1 MRKIIFLFW
10 TCGYITIIDAKIK
23 TVSQT
28 LYHLTE
34 RVDKLNSTFMSID
47 QKIKGILIERNE
59 ELLELQNLQSTP
71 HNDIVINEDKINTNE
86 NLKNELNFYFGFL
99 LPKNS
104 TFRSYGIQFEHGSQF
119 ELEYERRFGSFSLG
133 SSVSGKFYGN
143 KKIIGIPIVGEMLT
157 EGENK
162 IFMTSLLAGWKTQ
175 LNEILFIKGKIS
187 GGVAFANQNLR
198 ILNNSITQ
206 NHTSLY
212 YSSLI
217 GIVLQ
222 WTNFANTMLYY
233 QYDGFQSSG
242 NLGDQSFHQIGVS
255 LGMNY

>member
-28 LYHLTE
+28 LHHLTE

-47 QKIKGILIERNE
+47 QKIKGILTERNE
-59 ELLELQNLQSTP
+59 ERPESRP
-71 HNDIVINEDKINTNE
+71 HNDTVINEDKIKANE

-143 KKIIGIPIVGEMLT
+143 KKIIGIPIVGEILT

-206 NHTSLY
+206 SDTSLY

-217 GIVLQ
+217 GIGLQ

>member
-99 LPKNS
+99 LPKNCK
-104 TFRSYGIQFEHGSQF
+104 FRRNGIKWEHGGQQRM
-119 ELEYERRFGSFSLG
+119 E
-133 SSVSGKFYGN
+133 
-143 KKIIGIPIVGEMLT
+143 
-157 EGENK
+157 
-162 IFMTSLLAGWKTQ
+162 
-175 LNEILFIKGKIS
+175 
-187 GGVAFANQNLR
+187 
-198 ILNNSITQ
+198 
-206 NHTSLY
+206 
-212 YSSLI
+212 
-217 GIVLQ
+217 
-222 WTNFANTMLYY
+222 
-233 QYDGFQSSG
+233 
-242 NLGDQSFHQIGVS
+242 
-255 LGMNY
+255 

>member
-28 LYHLTE
+28 LHHLTE

-47 QKIKGILIERNE
+47 QKIKGILTERNE
-59 ELLELQNLQSTP
+59 ERPESRP
-71 HNDIVINEDKINTNE
+71 HNDTVINEDKIKANE

-143 KKIIGIPIVGEMLT
+143 KKINGIPIVGEMLT

-206 NHTSLY
+206 SDTSLY

-217 GIVLQ
+217 GIGLQ

>member
-28 LYHLTE
+28 LHHLTE

-47 QKIKGILIERNE
+47 QKIKGILTERNE
-59 ELLELQNLQSTP
+59 ERPESRP
-71 HNDIVINEDKINTNE
+71 HNDTVINEDKIKANE

-206 NHTSLY
+206 SDTSLY

-217 GIVLQ
+217 GIGLQ

>member
-23 TVSQT
+23 TVSKT

-59 ELLELQNLQSTP
+59 ERLESKP
-71 HNDIVINEDKINTNE
+71 HNDILINEDKIKANE

-99 LPKNS
+99 FPKNS

-143 KKIIGIPIVGEMLT
+143 KKINGIPIVGEMLAA
-157 EGENK
+157 GENK

-217 GIVLQ
+217 GIGLQ